1 MIDLKSFAAKI
12 TSLVLIFSGLYQTFL
27 SLNAIFFIYPH
38 LNPNQA
44 RSSLVIQS
52 GFIEKALLLYAT
64 MLIDGIYGAI
74 LLFKSSKEIEILHI
88 LIGIVLVIFSLFFIT
103 KTPFTT
109 DPIFNYIT
117 NLISK

>member
-12 TSLVLIFSGLYQTFL
+12 TSLILIFSGLYQTFL

-38 LNPNQA
+38 LNLSQA

-52 GFIEKALLLYAT
+52 GFIEKALLLYTT
-64 MLIDGIYGAI
+64 MLVDSVYGAT
-74 LLFKSSKEIEILHI
+74 LLFKQSKEIEILHI
-88 LIGIVLVIFSLFFIT
+88 LIGIVLVMFSLFFIT

-109 DPIFNYIT
+109 DPILQFLE
-117 NLISK
+117 NLK